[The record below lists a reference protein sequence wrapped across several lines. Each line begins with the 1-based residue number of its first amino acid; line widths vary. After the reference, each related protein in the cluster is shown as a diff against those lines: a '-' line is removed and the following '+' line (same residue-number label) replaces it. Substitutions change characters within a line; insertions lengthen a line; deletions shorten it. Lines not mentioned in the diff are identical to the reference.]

1 MKTLVTGSTG
11 KVGAAVVETLV
22 IAGQAVRA
30 ASRNLENVAAM
41 DGVEAVRFDY
51 GNPATFAEAL
61 KDVDRVFLM
70 EPQPAAGPADEVM
83 LPLVE
88 AALQRGC
95 KIVLLSSASVG
106 LQREPLSRVEE
117 AVQKAARWV
126 IVRANWFMDNF
137 HTWWAEPIKYNR
149 ILPLPAG
156 DALTPFI
163 DARDVGAAA
172 AAALMR
178 EDVNGKVFLLTGP
191 EALGYDSAA
200 AVLGQAIQSEVRY
213 VPMEDD
219 EFAKTLSQAGLP
231 EEYVVYILSLFRLTR
246 SGRLSHPTQD
256 FERLTGKT
264 LRSLREYAAEY
275 REMWQ

>member
-11 KVGAAVVETLV
+11 KVGAAVVEALV
-22 IAGQAVRA
+22 LAGQTVRA
-30 ASRNLENVAAM
+30 ACRNPQNAAAM

-51 GNPATFAEAL
+51 GDPATFAEAL

-83 LPLVE
+83 LPMVK

-106 LQREPLSRVEE
+106 LQQEPLGRVEQ

-137 HTWWAEPIKYNR
+137 HTWWAEPIKYNSM
-149 ILPLPAG
+149 LPLPAG

-163 DARDVGAAA
+163 DARDVGSAA
-172 AAALMR
+172 AAALWR
-178 EDVNGKVFLLTGP
+178 EDVNGEVFHLTGP
-191 EALGYDSAA
+191 EALRYDSAA
-200 AVLGQAIQSEVRY
+200 AQLGEAIQSEVRY
-213 VPMEDD
+213 VPMDDD

-231 EEYVVYILSLFRLTR
+231 DEYVAYILSLFRLTR
-246 SGRLSHPTQD
+246 TGGLSQPTQD
-256 FERLTGKT
+256 FERLTGRT
-264 LRSLREYAAEY
+264 PRSLREYAADY
-275 REMWQ
+275 RDMWL

>member
-30 ASRNLENVAAM
+30 ASRNPENIAAM
-41 DGVEAVRFDY
+41 DGVKAVRFDY
-51 GNPATFAEAL
+51 GKPATFAEAL

-70 EPQPAAGPADEVM
+70 EPQPAVGPADEVM

-117 AVQKAARWV
+117 AVQKAGRWV

-137 HTWWAEPIKYNR
+137 HTWWAEPIKYNG

-191 EALGYDSAA
+191 EALRYDRAA

-219 EFAKTLSQAGLP
+219 AFAETLSQAGLP
-231 EEYVVYILSLFRLTR
+231 EEYVAYILSLFRLTR
-246 SGRLSHPTQD
+246 TGRLSQPTQD
-256 FERLTGKT
+256 FESLTGKT
-264 LRSLREYAAEY
+264 ARSLRKYAADY